1 MAITLN
7 TNIKNDTDG
16 YLLDAKNVKGGYLI
30 ADNLDNLKGLKLST
44 IVEGSLAYVKNE
56 NKFYMYNGTA
66 WQEKVFYDDS
76 IITEKIPSEASSTNK
91 LADKNYIT
99 QFVSEKM
106 SQISSGTA
114 IYSYDVMLAVFAQYI
129 YDKVIAENGSS
140 AEVIEA
146 LKNAIGMGF
155 QTHTGEEIII
165 TLGDA
170 LNNADLDINNIMS
183 LVNYN
188 YIDEIAKNI
197 NGTYLMSI
205 SSSWEFNSDI
215 DIIEMFENHGITE
228 IEPLSQYFKLKNA
241 NIGDNIY
248 FVSPNVPDLWVV
260 AKANAG
266 IMYGSLDSKV
276 DLSNIQNSISDI
288 ESQIGDIS
296 SILDSINGEVV

>member
-1 MAITLN
+1 MAITMN
-7 TNIKNDTDG
+7 TNFVNDTDG

-30 ADNLDNLKGLKLST
+30 ADSLDNLKGLKLST

-56 NKFYMYNGTA
+56 NKFYMYDGAA
-66 WQEKVFYDDS
+66 WQEKTFSSGSD
-76 IITEKIPSEASSTNK
+76 ITELIPEEASSSNK
-91 LADKNYIT
+91 LADKNYVT

-114 IYSYDVMLAVFAQYI
+114 IHSYDTMFALFAQYI

-146 LKNAIGMGF
+146 LKNAVEMGF
-155 QTHTGEEIII
+155 QTHTGDEI
-165 TLGDA
+165 TVSLGDA
-170 LNNADLDINNIMS
+170 LNNAGLDINNIMS

-215 DIIEMFENHGITE
+215 NIVEMFENHGITE
-228 IEPLSQYFKLKNA
+228 MAPLSQYFKLKNA

-248 FVSPNVPDLWVV
+248 FVSPNVPDLWVA
-260 AKANAG
+260 AKTNVG

-288 ESQIGDIS
+288 ESQMGDIS